1 MKRIFLII
9 ALALALAVPSSLWA
23 AGSCTQTL
31 TDLPASLI
39 DIPQARVITLAC
51 TGSGDDGSIPNTA
64 ISAANADKL
73 AGFYLYTIT
82 AYPTSGGT
90 APDAADVFIL
100 DANGEDLLG
109 SVDGGTTANKGL
121 NLIHATLKKTTMPYS
136 HYLSAHYYPGVTGA
150 LTLKVLNQATVS
162 ANYTIELLFAR

>member
-1 MKRIFLII
+1 MKKTLWAIL
-9 ALALALAVPSSLWA
+9 LAVTLLIPFSTWG

-39 DIPQARVITLAC
+39 DIPNARKVTFVC
-51 TGSGDDGSIPNTA
+51 TGDATDGSIPDTA
-64 ISAANADKL
+64 ISAVNADKL
-73 AGFYLYTIT
+73 LGFYLYSVS

-100 DANGEDLLG
+100 DASGEDLLG
-109 SVDGGTTANKGL
+109 SVDGGTTANKGA

-136 HYLSAHYYPGVTGA
+136 HYLSAHYFPGVTGA
-150 LTLKVLNQATVS
+150 LTLKVSNQATVS

>member
-1 MKRIFLII
+1 MKRLALII
-9 ALALALAVPSSLWA
+9 ALCLAIALPSSLWA
-23 AGSCTQTL
+23 AGSCTQTPYQF
-31 TDLPASLI
+31 TGGFV
-39 DIPQARVITLAC
+39 RVVMAC
-51 TGSGDDGSIPNTA
+51 TGDAANGSIPDTA
-64 ISAANADKL
+64 LSSDITAL
-73 AGFYLYTIT
+73 IAGTHYLYSVS

-90 APDAADVFIL
+90 APDAADVFVL

-121 NLIHATLKKTTMPYS
+121 NLIHATLKKTTLPYS
-136 HYLSAHYYPGVTGA
+136 AYLSAHYYPGVTGA